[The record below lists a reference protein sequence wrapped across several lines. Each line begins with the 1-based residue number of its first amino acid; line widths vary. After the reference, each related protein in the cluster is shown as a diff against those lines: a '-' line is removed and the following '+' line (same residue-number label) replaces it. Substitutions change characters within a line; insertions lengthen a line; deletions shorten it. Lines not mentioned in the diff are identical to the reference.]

1 MQATAER
8 LTPRVSIP
16 SVESSLKT
24 KLLPTVLSVIA
35 GSVDAIGF
43 LGLGGLFT
51 AHVTG
56 NLVILAA
63 HLVSGG
69 KALVAPMLAVPV
81 FVAALGLTRLLAGA
95 LERIGFASLRP
106 LLLLQLLLLTGSFV
120 LCTSA
125 GPRIDPDATKAILAG
140 MLGVSAM
147 AVQNALVQIS
157 LKGAPST
164 AVMTTNITRFV
175 MDVGDVLLGRSPNDG
190 AKAGERARRTG
201 LAIAGFVV
209 GCGLGAGCQAVAGLW
224 SLALPA
230 GLALVALAMAFA
242 VRVESA
248 QARPFIPR
256 LLAEANPQRAGSHR
270 ASASGTASNVGRPR

>member
-1 MQATAER
+1 MLEKTQCR
-8 LTPRVSIP
+8 TPEVRTPSIEN
-16 SVESSLKT
+16 SLSSR
-24 KLLPTVLSVIA
+24 LLPTVLSIIA

-63 HLVSGG
+63 HLVGGSG
-69 KALVAPMLAVPV
+69 APVAPMLSVPV

-95 LERIGFASLRP
+95 LERTGFASLRP
-106 LLLLQLLLLTGSFV
+106 LLLLQLLLLVGFLV
-120 LCTSA
+120 LCVSA
-125 GPRIDPDATKAILAG
+125 GPRIDPNTTKAIIGG

-164 AVMTTNITRFV
+164 AVMTTNITRFM
-175 MDVGDVLLGRSPNDG
+175 MDVGDVILGRRPADV
-190 AKAGERARRTG
+190 AKARDRAMRTWP
-201 LAIAGFVV
+201 AIVGFAV
-209 GCGLGAGCQAVAGLW
+209 GCGLGATCEAAIGLR

-230 GLALVALAMAFA
+230 GLALLALAM
-242 VRVESA
+242 S
-248 QARPFIPR
+248 
-256 LLAEANPQRAGSHR
+256 ANPRGDQG
-270 ASASGTASNVGRPR
+270 P

>member
-1 MQATAER
+1 MSETVER
-8 LTPRVSIP
+8 GTPRFRTP
-16 SVESSLKT
+16 SVESSLNA

-56 NLVILAA
+56 NLVILAG
-63 HLVSGG
+63 HLVSGSG
-69 KALVAPMLAVPV
+69 APVAPMLSVPV
-81 FVAALGLTRLLAGA
+81 FVATLGLTRLLAGA

-106 LLLLQLLLLTGSFV
+106 LLLLQLLLLVGFLV
-120 LCTSA
+120 LCVSA
-125 GPRIDPDATKAILAG
+125 GPRIDPDAPIAILAG

-164 AVMTTNITRFV
+164 AVMTTNITRFM
-175 MDVGDVLLGRSPNDG
+175 MDMGDVMLGRTSADV
-190 AKAGERARRTG
+190 AKAHDRGMRT
-201 LAIAGFVV
+201 LPAIVGFAV
-209 GCGLGAGCQAVAGLW
+209 GCGLGATCEAAIGLW

-230 GLALVALAMAFA
+230 GLALVAVAMGMTTDL
-242 VRVESA
+242 EGGND
-248 QARPFIPR
+248 P
-256 LLAEANPQRAGSHR
+256 
-270 ASASGTASNVGRPR
+270 

>member
-1 MQATAER
+1 MSEVECR
-8 LTPRVSIP
+8 TPRFRTP
-16 SVESSLKT
+16 LVESSLNA

-69 KALVAPMLAVPV
+69 DAPIAPMLSVPV

-95 LERIGFASLRP
+95 FERMGFPSLRP
-106 LLLLQLLLLTGSFV
+106 LLLLQLLLLAGFFV
-120 LCTSA
+120 LCASA
-125 GPRIDPDATKAILAG
+125 GPRIDPDATRAIVAG

-147 AVQNALVQIS
+147 AVQNTLVQIS
-157 LKGAPST
+157 MKGAPST
-164 AVMTTNITRFV
+164 AVMTTNITRFMV
-175 MDVGDVLLGRSPNDG
+175 DVGDLMLGRKPADV
-190 AKAGERARRTG
+190 AKARDRAMRTWP
-201 LAIAGFVV
+201 AIVGFAI
-209 GCGLGAGCQAVAGLW
+209 GCGVGATCEAAIGLR

-230 GLALVALAMAFA
+230 GLALLAVAMGMT
-242 VRVESA
+242 
-248 QARPFIPR
+248 
-256 LLAEANPQRAGSHR
+256 ANIEGGRGS
-270 ASASGTASNVGRPR
+270 